1 MNPPPSQQAQTEPPL
16 TIQRFLADSHSVVL
30 LGDPGMGKSTITRYL
45 AWSYAA
51 AQRADELLHTMPS
64 LPGDPL
70 PLHIEL
76 RLFMEYWS
84 LQHHELQRLGA
95 DDFLTYAALVCSSTH
110 EDIRIDLDLFSH
122 LDKIR
127 CIVLR

>member
-16 TIQRFLADSHSVVL
+16 TIQQFLADFHSVVL

-45 AWSYAA
+45 AWSHAT
-51 AQRADELLHTMPS
+51 AQRADELLPPLPN

-84 LQHHELQRLGA
+84 LQYHELQQVST
-95 DDFLTYAALVCSSTH
+95 DDFLTYAAMVCSSAH
-110 EDIRIDLDLFSH
+110 DDRRISVELSRH
-122 LDKIR
+122 LLERR
-127 CIVLR
+127 CMIL